1 MAAEPMLPDG
11 WKLDTLSEVLESHR
25 GGVWGPEAGEG
36 AGYPVLRSTNMRG
49 GRLDFN
55 NVARCRISDSV
66 AQECALIPGDILV
79 SKSSG
84 SPHLVGLSAL
94 YQGAPDNGTYVFSNF
109 TMRLRPDRSRI
120 RPEYLALFLASS
132 KAEADRRRM
141 AQDTTGLRNLR
152 TREYMA
158 QVLPLPPLPE
168 QQRLVE
174 KLERL
179 LVQSRTAREA
189 LDRIP
194 PLLKRFRQAVL
205 AKAFRGELTERDP
218 SDEPAELLL
227 SAPAGKQS
235 PKKRAGRLWGSGVV
249 PGLTNKERRSLPETW
264 AWAKVGDLGERREET
279 VQVGPM
285 SMRSKDLGVS
295 GVPVLNVGC
304 IRWGYIDERK
314 LDFMPDSLAG
324 AFERYRVKTGDVM
337 FTRSGTVG
345 RSAVVQPTQEGWLMT
360 FHLLRV
366 RVSPA
371 KCLPEYLQLVFQGA
385 RHVGRQ
391 TSDASIGTTR
401 AGFNTN
407 LLAMLDV
414 PLAPLGEQRRIVDEV
429 KALFAQADA
438 IEQAA
443 VKARQRSEQVDQ
455 AVLARAFRGGL

>member
-179 LVQSRTAREA
+179 LGQSRTAREA

-218 SDEPAELLL
+218 SDEPA
-227 SAPAGKQS
+227 S
-235 PKKRAGRLWGSGVV
+235 VV
-249 PGLTNKERRSLPETW
+249 LERIRDERRGKWEEDLRARGKHPRKAKYVEPEPPDTSGLPELPE
-264 AWAKVGDLGERREET
+264 G
-279 VQVGPM
+279 
-285 SMRSKDLGVS
+285 GVWVNWRTLS
-295 GVPVLNVGC
+295 EWITYG
-304 IRWGYIDERK
+304 
-314 LDFMPDSLAG
+314 
-324 AFERYRVKTGDVM
+324 
-337 FTRSGTVG
+337 FTRPMPHVEQGIPIVTAKNIMDG
-345 RSAVVQPTQEGWLMT
+345 RIDLNNT
-360 FHLLRV
+360 H
-366 RVSPA
+366 
-371 KCLPEYLQLVFQGA
+371 K
-385 RHVGRQ
+385 
-391 TSDASIGTTR
+391 TTD
-401 AGFNTN
+401 T
-407 LLAMLDV
+407 
-414 PLAPLGEQRRIVDEV
+414 
-429 KALFAQADA
+429 
-438 IEQAA
+438 
-443 VKARQRSEQVDQ
+443 
-455 AVLARAFRGGL
+455 AFLN